1 MVKSDVILIFKYNQL
16 KPTIVR
22 IRYNKLRNNKV
33 KETYNRLLKVE
44 GTAPH
49 IMRCY
54 DELPLVLCILN
65 VIEARRGGLNP
76 IVAIN
81 DFSSGRNNNLMLAWQ
96 YSDVKRTNRLLYF
109 RSLLYK
115 PNMSKKYLR
124 KSK

>member
-1 MVKSDVILIFKYNQL
+1 M
-16 KPTIVR
+16 R

-65 VIEARRGGLNP
+65 VIEARRG
-76 IVAIN
+76 
-81 DFSSGRNNNLMLAWQ
+81 
-96 YSDVKRTNRLLYF
+96 
-109 RSLLYK
+109 
-115 PNMSKKYLR
+115 
-124 KSK
+124 